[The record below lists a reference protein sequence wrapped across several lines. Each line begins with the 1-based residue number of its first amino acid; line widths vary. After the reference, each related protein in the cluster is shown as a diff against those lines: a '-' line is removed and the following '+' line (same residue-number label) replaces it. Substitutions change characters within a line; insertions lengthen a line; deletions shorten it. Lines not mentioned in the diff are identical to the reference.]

1 MAHIIQTQFHRLHEV
16 AVVVYVIKFFV
27 ELAFGIKL
35 V

>member
-16 AVVVYVIKFFV
+16 AVVIYVIKFFL
-27 ELAFGIKL
+27 ELTLGIKL